1 MSHTILFV
9 DDEKPILSS
18 LAFSFEGLYNVLT
31 AQSGA
36 EALNIVKTHYVSVIV
51 SDQRMPFM
59 TGVELLSQV
68 KQISPRTMRILLTGY
83 ADIEAIM
90 NSLNAGS
97 VFRFV
102 NKPWSTERLHAT
114 IELACQ
120 IYDQMN
126 HLSGDAPPQP
136 LQQIDSTS
144 KEKKSLLFVD
154 TPNNLEALRNLFET
168 EYHVYTANSF
178 EEAMQILQ
186 STEISAMTTEAEL
199 NGEESVPF
207 IVALREIKPDLATIL
222 LTGSKD
228 ASLAIRLINEGR
240 IFRYL
245 VKPFTRQILKDTMR
259 EAIAQFSNTNSS
271 ETIARNVERK
281 RIFNGDAPHI
291 QTMNLKDIIRRANAK
306 LASVTNY

>member
-102 NKPWSTERLHAT
+102 NKPWDTERLHAT

-126 HLSGDAPPQP
+126 HLAGAAPPQP
-136 LQQIDSTS
+136 LQQVDSTP

-154 TPNNLEALRNLFET
+154 TPNNLEALRSLFET
-168 EYHVYTANSF
+168 EYHVYTADSF
-178 EEAMQILQ
+178 GQAMQILQ
-186 STEISAMTTEAEL
+186 SNEISAMTTEAEL

-207 IVALREIKPDLATIL
+207 IVALRELTPNLATIL
-222 LTGSKD
+222 LTGNKD

-259 EAIAQFSNTNSS
+259 EAIAQFSNINSS

>member
-1 MSHTILFV
+1 MLHTILFV

-31 AQSGA
+31 AQSGT
-36 EALNIVKTHYVSVIV
+36 EALNIVKTHHVSVIV

-68 KQISPRTMRILLTGY
+68 KQIGPATMRILLTGY
-83 ADIEAIM
+83 ADLEAIM
-90 NSLNAGS
+90 NSLNVGS

-102 NKPWSTERLHAT
+102 NKPWNTERLHAT

-120 IYDQMN
+120 IYDRMN
-126 HLSGDAPPQP
+126 HLAGVAPPQP
-136 LQQIDSTS
+136 LQQIDSPL

-178 EEAMQILQ
+178 EEAIQILQ

-199 NGEESVPF
+199 NGEECIPF
-207 IVALREIKPDLATIL
+207 IVALRELKPDLATIL
-222 LTGSKD
+222 LTASKD

-245 VKPFTRQILKDTMR
+245 VKPFTRQILKDTIR
-259 EAIAQFSNTNSS
+259 EAIAQFSNTHSS
-271 ETIARNVERK
+271 EIIARNVERK
-281 RIFNGDAPHI
+281 RIFGDVPHI

>member
-1 MSHTILFV
+1 MPYTILFV

-36 EALNIVKTHYVSVIV
+36 EALNIVKTHHVSVIV

-102 NKPWSTERLHAT
+102 NKPWNTERLHAT

-120 IYDQMN
+120 IYDQIN
-126 HLSGDAPPQP
+126 HLSGAAPPQP
-136 LQQIDSTS
+136 LQDSTS
-144 KEKKSLLFVD
+144 KEKKTLLFVD
-154 TPNNLEALRNLFET
+154 TPNNLKALRNLFET

-186 STEISAMTTEAEL
+186 STEISAMTTEAEI

-207 IVALREIKPDLATIL
+207 IVALRELKPNLATIL

-245 VKPFTRQILKDTMR
+245 VKPFTQQILKDTMR
-259 EAIAQFSNTNSS
+259 EAIAQFSNTNSP

-281 RIFNGDAPHI
+281 RIFKEVPHI